1 MSSIEFL
8 KWLQTWEN
16 PILVT
21 LFSFI
26 TNVGS
31 DQIYIIF
38 VAWLY
43 WCEDQ
48 YEGEKWA
55 NIVLF
60 SALLNGLVKLLVKA
74 PRPFQVPNG
83 IEAVNASTATGHSFP
98 SGHSQASAVFG
109 SSLVLHYKSWMIKGL
124 GIMLFLSV
132 GFSRLYL
139 RVHWPID
146 VLVGWSLG
154 ILVAVLFYFLYE
166 GKDVW
171 FRLGMLAFIGI
182 SLYIG
187 ADEDQIKLIGLA
199 LSSMLGFWLNRRY
212 FRFEVDPFGQGG
224 RRKLFFG
231 ILALL
236 ATMKGLKLFM
246 PESLDLLR
254 YFAVGLVMTVVY
266 PLIFEFVFS
275 KKKSY

>member
-8 KWLQTWEN
+8 KWLQQFEN
-16 PILVT
+16 PLLVGI
-21 LFSFI
+21 FSFI
-26 TNVGS
+26 TTIGS

-55 NIVLF
+55 NLVLF

-83 IEAVNASTATGHSFP
+83 IEAVNASTATGYSFP

-109 SSLVLHYKSWMIKGL
+109 TSLALNYKSWAIKGF
-124 GIMLFLSV
+124 GILLLLSV

-139 RVHWPID
+139 RVHWPVD
-146 VLVGWSLG
+146 VLAGWGLG
-154 ILVAVLFYFLYE
+154 IFVALGFYFFYE
-166 GKDVW
+166 GREQW
-171 FRLGMLAFIGI
+171 FRLLILAIIATSAVIG
-182 SLYIG
+182 L
-187 ADEDQIKLIGLA
+187 DEDQIKLTGLA
-199 LSSMLGFWLNRRY
+199 LSAMLGFWLNRRY
-212 FRFEVDPFGQGG
+212 FRFEVDPFGRGG
-224 RRKLFFG
+224 KRKLVFG
-231 ILALL
+231 IILLL

-246 PESLDLLR
+246 PESLDLIR
-254 YFAVGLVMTVVY
+254 YFVVGLVMTIIY
-266 PLIFEFVFS
+266 PLIFETLYHKRS
-275 KKKSY
+275 S